1 MNRIRELRES
11 FKIRQ
16 IDLAKKLNISQGTLS
31 NWERGV
37 QDPSSEDLGI
47 LAEFFHVS
55 TDYLLGRETKNPVI
69 ENDNGNGKNIVTMIG
84 RDGRQEKRILT
95 DEQFNAWLAMME
107 QMPDADNL

>member
-37 QDPSSEDLGI
+37 HDPSSEDLGI
-47 LAEFFHVS
+47 LDLSLIH
-55 TDYLLGRETKNPVI
+55 I
-69 ENDNGNGKNIVTMIG
+69 
-84 RDGRQEKRILT
+84 
-95 DEQFNAWLAMME
+95 
-107 QMPDADNL
+107 

>member
-37 QDPSSEDLGI
+37 HDPSSEDLGI

-95 DEQFNAWLAMME
+95 DEQFKAWLAMME

>member
-1 MNRIRELRES
+1 MH
-11 FKIRQ
+11 
-16 IDLAKKLNISQGTLS
+16 
-31 NWERGV
+31 
-37 QDPSSEDLGI
+37 DPSSEDLGI
-47 LAEFFHVS
+47 LAEFFNVS